1 MLNLTPQQQRVLC
14 GVLFL
19 LLFGWA
25 VKAWRQAHPPARA
38 QAGAVAKP

>member
-1 MLNLTPQQQRVLC
+1 MLNLTAQQQRVLC

-25 VKAWRQAHPPARA
+25 VKAWRQAHPPIRNGAT
-38 QAGAVAKP
+38 AVAK